1 MVRKTLGYFKGEPA
15 LFLES
20 TVRDNKNRYVA
31 LTLREAWKMSEDCN
45 TEAFLKVLDYK
56 TRRAFQVLGLQVPE
70 DRLNFV
76 KAMSKISDIIA
87 GGMDELV
94 AMKPRTE
101 ETARQVRYDVDP
113 PKTLNIDGMSMG

>member
-45 TEAFLKVLDYK
+45 TETFLETLDKK
-56 TRRAFQVLGLQVPE
+56 TRKAFRILGLQVPE

-76 KAMSKISDIIA
+76 KAMSKIADIIA

-94 AMKPRTE
+94 KMKPRTE

-113 PKTLNIDGMSMG
+113 PKALNIDGMSIG